1 MTNSKTDIVK
11 VLDCETANPIIDEAK
26 LKSVHDSMDINE
38 LDKSCRKVL
47 LLYPQYPNSFWSF
60 KNTLKLI
67 GKRAAYPPFG
77 LLTVAAM
84 LPNSWEKK
92 LIDMNVDKL
101 KDKDI
106 AWADIVFISA
116 MLVQKESVKEVIK
129 RVKNSGKPIVAGGP
143 LFTTGWEEFTK
154 DVNHLILG
162 EAEENLYEFLSDLNS
177 GKAKNI
183 YEVKN
188 FPDIRKSVIPK
199 WDLINKKYYNAMCL
213 QISRG
218 CPFNCEFCDVV
229 RLNGRLPRVKTKTQV
244 INELEALYQCGWRG
258 GVFFVD
264 DNFIGNKVEL
274 EKEILPAIIEWQK
287 KRHQPFLFNTQV
299 SIDLADKPQLIK
311 LMVKAG
317 VATLFIG
324 IESPDDK
331 SLEECSKF
339 QNKNRDLYSSVKK
352 LQNAGFEIQ
361 GGFIVGFDNDKPSIF
376 KNQIEFIQK
385 SGIVVAM
392 VGLLSALPKTKL
404 YQRLESA
411 GRLVTESSGDN
422 TDMDLNFKPKMDKKI
437 LMDGYKNI
445 TKTIY
450 SPKEYYQRIKT
461 FLKEFKPP
469 FRKSPNSWIYN
480 IKALFSSLWLS
491 GVRYEGQRYYWALL
505 LWSLFRRP
513 SAIPYIIGSSI
524 MEIHY
529 NKLYLQGNK

>member
-1 MTNSKTDIVK
+1 MTNSKTDIDKALDCKTAYPITDEVRIKSGGISAEINKTDKSHKK
-11 VLDCETANPIIDEAK
+11 VLM
-26 LKSVHDSMDINE
+26 V
-38 LDKSCRKVL
+38 
-47 LLYPQYPNSFWSF
+47 YPQYPNSFWTF
-60 KNTLKLI
+60 KNTLKMI

-77 LLTVAAM
+77 LLTVSSM
-84 LPNSWEKK
+84 LPSQWEKK
-92 LIDMNVDKL
+92 LIDMNVGKL
-101 KDKDI
+101 KDEDI

-116 MLVQKESVKEVIK
+116 MIVQKESVWEVIK
-129 RVKNSGKPIVAGGP
+129 RIKKSGKPIVAGGP

-154 DVNHLILG
+154 DVDHLVLG
-162 EAEENLYEFLSDLNS
+162 EAEENLYEFLDDLDS

-188 FPDIRKSVIPK
+188 FPDIGKSTVPE
-199 WDLINKKYYNAMCL
+199 WNLINKKYYNSMCL

-218 CPFNCEFCDVV
+218 CPFNCEFCDIV
-229 RLNGRLPRVKTKTQV
+229 RLNGRLPRVKTKKQV
-244 INELEALYQCGWRG
+244 VDELEALYQWGWRG

-274 EKEILPAIIEWQK
+274 EKEILPAIIEWQE

-317 VATLFIG
+317 ITTLFIG

-339 QNKNRDLYSSVKK
+339 QNKNRDLVLSIKK

-361 GGFIVGFDNDKPSIF
+361 GGFIVGFDNDKPTIF
-376 KNQIEFIQK
+376 QNQIEFIQK
-385 SGIVVAM
+385 SGIVTAM
-392 VGLLSALPKTKL
+392 VGLLTALPKTKL
-404 YQRLESA
+404 YQRLKDA
-411 GRLVTESSGDN
+411 DRLVNESSGSN
-422 TDMDLNFKPKMDKKI
+422 TSSDINFKPKMDKNTLI
-437 LMDGYKNI
+437 EGYKNI
-445 TKTIY
+445 MKTIY
-450 SPKEYYQRIKT
+450 SPKDYYKRVKT

-469 FRKSPNSWIYN
+469 LRKAPTFGIYH

-491 GVRYEGQRYYWALL
+491 GVRYNGQRYYWALL

-513 SAIPYIIGSSI
+513 SGIPYVIGSSI
-524 MEIHY
+524 MGIHLH
-529 NKLYLQGNK
+529 KLYSK